1 MDTQTMAARPL
12 EFILSEANG
21 NYSRDAITVLS
32 GQNLAAGTVLG
43 KITASGKYKAA
54 TASGSDGGQTAVAV
68 LAYPVD
74 ASAGDAAGVAITRAA
89 EVNADLLVF
98 GATIDDGTK
107 EAAAITQLAAVGIIA
122 R

>member
-43 KITASGKYKAA
+43 KVTASGKFKAA

-68 LAYPVD
+68 LAYAVD
-74 ASAGDAAGVAITRAA
+74 ASAGDAAGVAITRVA